1 MEYLQRTFDNLYIW
15 KSERL
20 NRVQYFSLSLL
31 GSIVTLALLALIN
44 PLLDLEGQIWVVASL
59 GLLIAAIVHNCYVA
73 VNLVRKRLI
82 DMGYD
87 EVHLWWI
94 FGLWL
99 VTSIHSWG
107 EPDNTVTYC
116 LLALD
121 IVVSAWILFT
131 PGVKK

>member
-1 MEYLQRTFDNLYIW
+1 MEPINNALRVLYHWDNSSLG
-15 KSERL
+15 
-20 NRVQYFSLSLL
+20 RVQYFSYSLL

-44 PLLDLEGQIWVVASL
+44 PLLDLEGQIWVVMSL
-59 GLLIAAIVHNCYVA
+59 GLLITAILHNCYVSI
-73 VNLVRKRLI
+73 NLVRKRLE

-87 EVHLWWI
+87 AVHLWWI

-99 VTSIHSWG
+99 ITFIHSWG

-121 IVVSAWILFT
+121 IVVSLWLLFT
-131 PGVKK
+131 PGRKK